1 MHALIFP
8 LTRNNHTDPKTE
20 IFLHETRTRKQQLKR
35 KSTNFVVEEGKGE
48 SENLA
53 TQAHTGT
60 LLEHPL
66 G

>member
-1 MHALIFP
+1 MRLYFPSHVITILIRKRKYFSMK
-8 LTRNNHTDPKTE
+8 LGGQENNK
-20 IFLHETRTRKQQLKR
+20 KR